1 MAIPPIALQAIAN
14 AVSQNGGDIQD
25 NGNTEAAESQNGG
38 GLFSGLLKGG
48 GLLDLAFGSSE
59 IPKVENVEASPVN
72 YTAVYVL
79 AAVFIAAI
87 AGLFLITKN

>member
-14 AVSQNGGDIQD
+14 AVSQGGDIQD
-25 NGNTEAAESQNGG
+25 NSNTESAESQGG
-38 GLFSGLLKGG
+38 GLLSGILKGG

-59 IPKVENVEASPVN
+59 IPEVENVESSPVN